1 MPNGSLKT
9 SAHLLALKVFIIIV
23 WAATCGRMVLQSPIA
38 IGRISLFGIPAE
50 FQAPFAQ
57 SYFSWVQIEPFAH
70 ALLDLFGIKFR
81 LKGRQWL
88 SRMVFF

>member
-1 MPNGSLKT
+1 
-9 SAHLLALKVFIIIV
+9 
-23 WAATCGRMVLQSPIA
+23 MVLQSPTA
-38 IGRISLFGIPAE
+38 IVRVLLFGIPAE

-81 LKGRQWL
+81 LKGASGCPKWC
-88 SRMVFF
+88 SFENPFFNGLLADDVLFNDSFDAIR